1 VKNQGGGTL
10 STEPLNGR
18 AEAEDEIR
26 VSTLELFFDLVFVF
40 TLTQLTGL
48 LAEESSIERVAQ
60 VVLIFIVL
68 FWMYGGYAWLTNRLA
83 PNRSTRRLLLMLG
96 MAGFLICALAIP
108 EAFHDGG
115 IAFGAGYLLVVLV
128 HAGLYAQI
136 FSMAVVMRFAPLNF
150 VSAFSVIAA
159 GSVDGAPAYA
169 LWVLAVL
176 IQFVTPSIAARVGA
190 VFDVRAAHF
199 VERHGLLLIVAL
211 GESVVAIGVGLG
223 HVPLDAGV
231 FVAAVLGL
239 SLACALWW
247 TYFVVDA
254 EHAERVMVQASPN
267 RRFHLAINAYFYAY
281 IPILVGVVAAAAGVE
296 ESIGHVTET
305 LEAGP
310 ALALGG
316 GMALYLIGALAFRRV
331 VGLRP
336 ATYRGVA
343 AVVALATIPLG
354 TTLSAAVQMLALV
367 ACMVVMLTA
376 EARAQS

>member
-1 VKNQGGGTL
+1 M
-10 STEPLNGR
+10 
-18 AEAEDEIR
+18 
-26 VSTLELFFDLVFVF
+26 
-40 TLTQLTGL
+40 TGL

-60 VVLIFIVL
+60 VALIFIVL

-83 PNRSTRRLLLMLG
+83 PNRSTRRLLLMMG

-108 EAFHDGG
+108 ETFHDGG
-115 IAFGAGYLLVVLV
+115 IAFGAGYMLVVLV

-136 FSMAVVMRFAPLNF
+136 FSMPVVMRFAPLNI
-150 VSAFSVIAA
+150 VSALSVIGA
-159 GSVDGAPAYA
+159 GFIDGAPAYG
-169 LWVLAVL
+169 LWALAVL

-190 VFDVRAAHF
+190 RFDVRAAHF

-223 HVPLDAGV
+223 HVPLETGV
-231 FVAAVLGL
+231 FFAAVLGL

-247 TYFVVDA
+247 TYFVVDG
-254 EHAERVMVQASPN
+254 EHAERVMERASPD

-281 IPILVGVVAAAAGVE
+281 IPILMGVVATAAGVE
-296 ESIGHVTET
+296 ESIGHVTEA

-336 ATYRGVA
+336 AGYRGA
-343 AVVALATIPLG
+343 AALVALATVPLG
-354 TTLSAAVQMLALV
+354 TTLSAAAQMLALV
-367 ACMVVMLTA
+367 ACMAVMLTA
-376 EARAQS
+376 EARAAS